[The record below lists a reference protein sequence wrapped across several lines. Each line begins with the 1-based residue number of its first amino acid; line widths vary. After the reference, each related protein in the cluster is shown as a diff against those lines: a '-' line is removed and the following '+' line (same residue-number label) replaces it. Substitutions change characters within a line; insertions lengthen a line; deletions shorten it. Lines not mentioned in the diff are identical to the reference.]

1 MWLRKKLPAEKA
13 GRMTRARI
21 TGTGSA
27 VPGKVVTNADLEA
40 LVDTTDEWIVTRTG
54 IKERHIAADGEFT
67 STFATLAAERA
78 LLMAG
83 VQADELDLIIVA
95 TVTPDFPFPATAC
108 LVQKNLNASK
118 AAAFDISAA
127 CSGFLFAISI
137 VEKFIATGSAK
148 KVLVIGAETLSR
160 ITDWTDR
167 NSCVLFGD
175 GAGAIVIEASTDE
188 HGILSTHIHSDG
200 TYWELLH
207 QPACGSRN
215 PADIRVIDEK
225 LTFIKMQGNEVF
237 KLAVRAMEDAANEAL
252 TANNLATSDIDL
264 FISHQAN
271 RRIIDAIGKR
281 LGLTSDQV
289 YINLERFGNTSAAS
303 IPIALDEANRQG
315 RVKEGQII
323 LLDSFGGGLTWASV
337 LMRW

>member
-1 MWLRKKLPAEKA
+1 MAH
-13 GRMTRARI
+13 ARI

-27 VPGKVVTNADLEA
+27 VPAKVLTNADLEKM
-40 LVDTTDEWIVTRTG
+40 VDTTDEWIVTRTG
-54 IKERHIAADGEFT
+54 IKERRIASEGEYT
-67 STFATLAAERA
+67 STFATRAAEQA
-78 LLMAG
+78 LQMAG
-83 VQADELDLIIVA
+83 VSPDELDLIVVA
-95 TVTPDFPFPATAC
+95 TVTPDFPFPSTAC
-108 LVQKNLNASK
+108 LVQKNLNASN
-118 AAAFDISAA
+118 AAAFDLSAA
-127 CSGFLFAISI
+127 CSGFLYAISI
-137 VEKFIATGSAK
+137 VEKFIKTGTIAK
-148 KVLVIGAETLSR
+148 ALVIGAETLTR

-175 GAGAIVIEASTDE
+175 GAGAVILEASTGDS
-188 HGILSTHIHSDG
+188 GVLSTHIHSDG

-215 PADIRVIDEK
+215 PIDQRVIDER

-252 TANNLATSDIDL
+252 AANELSTADIGL

-281 LGLTSDQV
+281 LKLTEDQV
-289 YINLERFGNTSAAS
+289 YINLERYGNTSAAS
-303 IPIALDEANRQG
+303 IPIALDEANRAG
-315 RVKEGQII
+315 KVKEGEVV
-323 LLDSFGGGLTWASV
+323 LLDAFGGGLTWASV